1 MSDEHL
7 KQRSCREFEKTRVIG
22 KALGSKGGKKRG
34 RTKTKNLKMQALVIL
49 KDNPAFPKVL
59 KLSKATFGATG
70 FAPEDPGDIQGL
82 ELVTL
87 LTRV

>member
-1 MSDEHL
+1 
-7 KQRSCREFEKTRVIG
+7 
-22 KALGSKGGKKRG
+22 
-34 RTKTKNLKMQALVIL
+34 MQALVIL